1 MKKFLPSIIL
11 ITVSSVWFAQ
21 KRYQVTVYLKNGTR
35 INGNI
40 IEVIKNRSVEI
51 QTADEKPFAFDMDE
65 IEKIAKKKN
74 FTSTL

>member
-11 ITVSSVWFAQ
+11 INVSSVWFAQ
-21 KRYQVTVYLKNGTR
+21 KRYQDTVYLKNGTR
-35 INGNI
+35 FNGKI
-40 IEVIKNRSVEI
+40 IEVIKNKSVEI
-51 QTADEKPFAFDMDE
+51 QTADEKLFAFEMNE